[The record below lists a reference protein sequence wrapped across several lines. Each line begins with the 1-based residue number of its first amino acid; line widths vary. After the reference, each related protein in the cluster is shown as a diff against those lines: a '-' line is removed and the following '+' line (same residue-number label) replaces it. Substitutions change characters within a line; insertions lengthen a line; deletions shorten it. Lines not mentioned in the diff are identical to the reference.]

1 MAAAVDGCLS
11 TKAVV
16 QAALVV
22 KIPDSL
28 GFEDAATMPIVFA
41 TVIQALTNVGNL
53 TEGKRVLIHSACGGI
68 GHAAVQLCK
77 NAGAEV
83 CISSTN
89 SEDSRL
95 TRCAPRFTSQ

>member
-1 MAAAVDGCLS
+1 MVSMGILTFGDGTPQLGLELSGVVTRVEPGVQHIQAGDHVMAAAVDGCLS

-41 TVIQALTNVGNL
+41 S
-53 TEGKRVLIHSACGGI
+53 HSGINECG
-68 GHAAVQLCK
+68 
-77 NAGAEV
+77 
-83 CISSTN
+83 
-89 SEDSRL
+89 
-95 TRCAPRFTSQ
+95 